1 MKYIEEAVAYL
12 ESMFSE
18 YPNPTRKVGYIG
30 KIAEWGLKPEQVD
43 ELISKAVDRFTSFPT
58 IRHLIDLRDELF
70 KPKHQIDDAEMRELR
85 SAAEQCYGLHIR
97 GLCGTNR
104 EKRPMCKHCEGKDKP
119 GMRPET
125 FDEMMALHRQFK
137 GEELEQKYAEL
148 NKRVEREAEEDM
160 HKFDKRKKQPEE
172 VGA

>member
-1 MKYIEEAVAYL
+1 MKHIEEAVAYL

-18 YPNPTRKVGYIG
+18 YPNPTRKVGYVG
-30 KIAEWGLKPEQVD
+30 KIEDWGLKPEQIDTLV
-43 ELISKAVDRFTSFPT
+43 STAVDRFTTFPT

-70 KPKHQIDDAEMRELR
+70 KPKTQDDAETREMR

-104 EKRPMCKHCEGKDKP
+104 GKKPMCQHCEGKDNP

-125 FDEMMALHRQFK
+125 FDEMMSLHRQFK
-137 GEELEQKYAEL
+137 GAELQQKYDEL
-148 NKRVEREAEEDM
+148 NKRAEREAEEDM
-160 HKFDKRKKQPEE
+160 SKFEKRKKQPEE
-172 VGA
+172 VGV

>member
-1 MKYIEEAVAYL
+1 MKHIEEAVAYL

-18 YPNPTRKVGYIG
+18 YPNPTRKVGYVG
-30 KIAEWGLKPEQVD
+30 KIEDWGLKPEQIDTLV
-43 ELISKAVDRFTSFPT
+43 STAVDRFTTFPT

-70 KPKHQIDDAEMRELR
+70 KPKPQGYDAETRELR
-85 SAAEQCYGLHIR
+85 SLAEQCYGLHIR
-97 GLCGTNR
+97 GLCGTSR
-104 EKRPMCKHCEGKDKP
+104 GKILICQHCEGKDKP

-137 GEELEQKYAEL
+137 GEELEMKYAEL
-148 NKRVEREAEEDM
+148 NKRAEREAEEDM
-160 HKFDKRKKQPEE
+160 LKFEKRKKQTEE

>member
-1 MKYIEEAVAYL
+1 MNHIEEAVAYL

-18 YPNPTRKVGYIG
+18 YPNPTRKVGYVG
-30 KIAEWGLKPEQVD
+30 KIEDWGLEPEQVD

-70 KPKHQIDDAEMRELR
+70 KPKPQADDAETRELR

-97 GLCGTNR
+97 GLCGTSR
-104 EKRPMCKHCEGKDKP
+104 RKKPECQYCEGKDKP

-137 GEELEQKYAEL
+137 GIELDKKYAEL
-148 NKRVEREAEEDM
+148 NKRAEHEAEEDM
-160 HKFDKRKKQPEE
+160 RKFEKRHKQLEE